1 MNKVNQELLQET
13 QSGWYH
19 LQFLIKDATDKSFSV
34 ITGMNSTVQ

>member
-19 LQFLIKDATDKSFSV
+19 LQVIVEMQQVNPSV
-34 ITGMNSTVQ
+34 RLWV

>member
-19 LQFLIKDATDKSFSV
+19 LQFLIKDVTDKS
-34 ITGMNSTVQ
+34 IIAINGINSTVQ